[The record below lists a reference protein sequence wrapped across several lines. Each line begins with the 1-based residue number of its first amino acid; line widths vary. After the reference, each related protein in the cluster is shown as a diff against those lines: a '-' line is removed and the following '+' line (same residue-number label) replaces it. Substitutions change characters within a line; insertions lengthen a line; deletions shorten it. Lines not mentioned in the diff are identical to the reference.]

1 MNLDYF
7 FSADRPAAALI
18 NGVILILMGYAVAR
32 LAWNAIVDLRGE
44 RARIQQ
50 LGSLED
56 LDADRCRDL
65 IAGFPARSPLR
76 KRIELLIKIRARHQP
91 VDLVPLSAIATEQF
105 RQQVGTARFIGP
117 SLVLLGLLGTVL
129 GLGTAVTELAALLG
143 GGMSTDALRTGI
155 LETLGGMKT
164 AFSTTLVGIAGSI
177 VVGIALRLHAR
188 PASRTLQEL
197 ESLSIGTLVPI
208 YDTSEASILDLS
220 VTRLQALTDSLEER
234 LGSIADKL
242 ENRGNALELSIRKG
256 FDETIEQFV
265 LKSSE
270 LLAGLRTVRDQ
281 VLDIVGEPEPGTS
294 TLAYHVGQ
302 FGQVADRLRQSTE
315 SARQLLPEM
324 QAAIGGIL
332 RQHHDEIVR
341 DFTLRSET
349 TQTIL
354 AQQVEA
360 TRGLRGAV
368 ESFSEQANTMTK
380 DLTGLA
386 ASAERFAAIWEEV
399 STALRSAEDE
409 LVSRLSTMER
419 ELRVYL
425 KQLHDDQ
432 TEAQLPVLKALRGFE
447 ESLIN
452 ALRLLEDE
460 PQRYSRQAEELLA
473 ELRQLLGRNLG
484 VISTLAEE
492 YQGSNHHVAD
502 ALRSLQLEIRT
513 AASARSLSAAER
525 RIIPAPVRDGSDPTL
540 DHTIDEH
547 STKKARTADEL
558 PAAPRA
564 QDPDSITRLQEFY
577 GTEDG

>member
-177 VVGIALRLHAR
+177 VVGIVLRLHAH

-270 LLAGLRTVRDQ
+270 
-281 VLDIVGEPEPGTS
+281 
-294 TLAYHVGQ
+294 
-302 FGQVADRLRQSTE
+302 
-315 SARQLLPEM
+315 
-324 QAAIGGIL
+324 
-332 RQHHDEIVR
+332 
-341 DFTLRSET
+341 
-349 TQTIL
+349 
-354 AQQVEA
+354 
-360 TRGLRGAV
+360 
-368 ESFSEQANTMTK
+368 
-380 DLTGLA
+380 
-386 ASAERFAAIWEEV
+386 
-399 STALRSAEDE
+399 
-409 LVSRLSTMER
+409 
-419 ELRVYL
+419 
-425 KQLHDDQ
+425 
-432 TEAQLPVLKALRGFE
+432 
-447 ESLIN
+447 
-452 ALRLLEDE
+452 
-460 PQRYSRQAEELLA
+460 
-473 ELRQLLGRNLG
+473 
-484 VISTLAEE
+484 
-492 YQGSNHHVAD
+492 
-502 ALRSLQLEIRT
+502 
-513 AASARSLSAAER
+513 
-525 RIIPAPVRDGSDPTL
+525 
-540 DHTIDEH
+540 
-547 STKKARTADEL
+547 
-558 PAAPRA
+558 
-564 QDPDSITRLQEFY
+564 
-577 GTEDG
+577 